1 MKIWKLQEP
10 GLLATEER
18 LENIEQPDQAKVR
31 ITNVLVSPTDLRVYN
46 GDEPAN
52 LPLSP
57 CRFAVGIVSDKGK
70 NCYSVEKNTRVYIA
84 DSIACGVCEACLEGK
99 SGACQDMQTAGTD
112 REGYLREFVITKE
125 DNLAPLPPSVSDSD
139 ALFTGMVSLCEAVI
153 SRLDADK
160 GSHIAVFGANEI
172 GNILCQLLIY
182 HQIVP
187 VLIDVNQS
195 LLALARDCGIYY
207 TVTADEN
214 LARNLSEIT
223 GGRMADASVFMS
235 FSSMASDLPYET
247 TAMGGTVIYAGFGFP
262 AAQASLK
269 AAQERRLTITTIT
282 NDYSNRTAAINLLA
296 NKAVRTAPL
305 KVPVFRESDA
315 EKVFAERS
323 AAMKNGEIVTSCIL
337 KLM

>member
-1 MKIWKLQEP
+1 MKIWKLPEP
-10 GLLATEER
+10 GRLTTEEK
-18 LENIEQPDQAKVR
+18 LENIEQPDQVKVR
-31 ITNVLVSPTDLRVYN
+31 ITNVLISPSDLRVYN

-52 LPLSP
+52 LPIIP
-57 CRFAVGIVSDKGK
+57 CRFAVGIVSDRGR
-70 NCYSVEKNTRVYIA
+70 NCYVEKNTRVYIA
-84 DSIACGVCEACLEGK
+84 DSVACGRCEACLEGK
-99 SGACQDMQTAGTD
+99 SGACQNMQTAGTD
-112 REGYLREFVITKE
+112 RDGYLREFIITKE
-125 DNLAPLPPSVSDSD
+125 NNLSPLPPTVSDSD

-187 VLIDVNQS
+187 ILIDVNDR
-195 LLALARDCGIYY
+195 LLDLARDCGIYY
-207 TVTADEN
+207 TIKADEN
-214 LARNLSEIT
+214 LLSRLSEIT

-235 FSSMASDLPYET
+235 FSPMASDLPYET
-247 TAMGGTVIYAGFGFP
+247 TAAGGNVIYAGFEFP

-269 AAQERRLTITTIT
+269 AAQDRRLTITTIT

-296 NKAVRTAPL
+296 NKALRTAPL
-305 KVPVFRESDA
+305 KVQVFRENEA

-323 AAMKNGEIVTSCIL
+323 AAIRQGEIINSCIL